1 MSVQN
6 LLGLGAPSL
15 QHVDSQEIEHVL
27 VERPL
32 SRVLAFTGCTIDD
45 LINDPIA
52 RRKVLGYYKLHCWV
66 RRECEIS
73 ELERQWSPSGLR

>member
-1 MSVQN
+1 MSEQN
-6 LLGLGAPSL
+6 LLGLGRAIVHHADA
-15 QHVDSQEIEHVL
+15 QRMEHVL

-45 LINDPIA
+45 LINDPFA

-66 RRECEIS
+66 RRECQIS
-73 ELERQWSPSGLR
+73 ELERQWTPLGLR